1 VLSIPFS
8 HRSAAGPYR
17 MLARCA
23 RAAAVLLVLAFSAPS
38 WAVDASVP
46 YVPTPQSVVER
57 MLQMAQVGPGDYLID
72 LGSGDG
78 RIIVTAAQ
86 KYGAR
91 GFGVDINSQ
100 RIREANDN
108 AQKAGVTDKV
118 AFYQRDLF
126 ETDLSDATVI
136 TMYLLPRVNL
146 ALRDKLLNL
155 KPGTR
160 VVSHDFSMAE
170 WTPDTFARLDVPDK
184 YGGAEGQSDIYFW
197 VIPARAAGNWQWQLP
212 VRRKSVEYGVTL
224 TQSYQT
230 ISGTAR
236 VAGRTARLENAKL
249 NGEEISFTVSADI
262 DGTPVRHEFKG
273 KVKGNAMTGA
283 VTLSGANVQG
293 ELDWSAERAAAA
305 ASATTTY

>member
-8 HRSAAGPYR
+8 HRSAAGLYR
-17 MLARCA
+17 TLARCA
-23 RAAAVLLVLAFSAPS
+23 RMAALLFIPALAAPA

-46 YVPTPQSVVER
+46 YVPTPQSVVDR
-57 MLQMAQVGPGDYLID
+57 MLQMAQVGAGDYLID

-100 RIREANDN
+100 RIREANEN

-197 VIPARAAGNWQWQLP
+197 VIPAKAAGNWQWQLP
-212 VRRKSVEYGVTL
+212 VRRQSVQYVVTL
-224 TQSYQT
+224 TQTFQT
-230 ISGTAR
+230 ITGTAR
-236 VAGRTARLENAKL
+236 VAGRPARVENAKL
-249 NGEEISFTVSADI
+249 SGEDISFSITAEI
-262 DGTPVRHEFKG
+262 DGTPVKHEFKG
-273 KVKGNAMTGA
+273 KVKGSAMSGA
-283 VTLSGANVQG
+283 VVLSGANVQG
-293 ELDWSAERAAAA
+293 ELDWNAERAATA